1 MSQTSSG
8 SMQQFFELVDQT
20 AGSLGG
26 SEVLLAGFVG
36 EESDFVRFNRS
47 RVRQATSVRQAHVTL
62 TLIDGRRRDVLT
74 LPLTGVAT
82 ADRASMAAAVTELR
96 SELPSLPEDP
106 YLLYSTE
113 PSQSARIE
121 RGRLPAGDDALD
133 AVLSAADG
141 ADLVGI
147 YASGPMQRGFASS
160 LGHRHWHEVDSFH
173 FDWSFFHAA
182 DKAVKSSYATARW
195 DASELAQRIRAARE
209 QLIHIAQPAR
219 TIEPGRY
226 RTYLAPAALDE
237 LVWMLNWSGVSEKAQ
252 RTKTSCLQKLA
263 DGESRLSPRFSLREN
278 TAGGLAPA
286 FDAAGFTKPSA
297 IDIVVSGLHAG
308 SMVSPRTAQ
317 EYGIPANGADEDEDL
332 QSADVAGG
340 ELTADSALAE
350 LGTGVYVGNLWYLNF
365 SDRAQGRITGM
376 TRFASYWVEGGAI
389 VAPLNVMRFDDSV
402 YRMLGTH
409 LVDFTR
415 ERDWILNANTYGQRS
430 VETSRMPGALLSELA
445 FTL

>member
-1 MSQTSSG
+1 MSS
-8 SMQQFFELVDQT
+8 SMQHFFELVDQA

-26 SEVLLAGFVG
+26 SEVLLAYFVG
-36 EESDFVRFNRS
+36 EESDFVRFNQS
-47 RVRQATSVRQAHVTL
+47 RVRQATSVRQAHVEL

-74 LPLTGVAT
+74 IPLTGLVAT
-82 ADRASMAAAVTELR
+82 DRATMAAAISELR
-96 SELPSLPEDP
+96 AELPSLPEDP
-106 YLLYSTE
+106 YLLYSTA
-113 PSQSARIE
+113 PSKSERIE
-121 RGRLPAGDDALD
+121 RGRLPAGEEALD

-173 FDWSFFHAA
+173 FDWSFFQAA
-182 DKAVKSSYATARW
+182 DKAVKASYATARW
-195 DASELAQRIRAARE
+195 DAEELAQRIGAARG
-209 QLIHIAQPAR
+209 QLAHIARPAR

-226 RTYLAPAALDE
+226 RAYLAPAALDE
-237 LVWMLNWSGVSEKAQ
+237 LVWMLNWSGVSAKAQ

-263 DGESRLSPRFSLREN
+263 DGEAQLSPRFSLREN

-297 IDIVVSGLHAG
+297 VDIVAGGLHAG

-317 EYGIPANGADEDEDL
+317 EYGIQANGADEEESL
-332 QSADVAGG
+332 QSVDVAAGG
-340 ELTADSALAE
+340 LAADSALAE
-350 LGTGVYVGNLWYLNF
+350 LGNGVYVGNLWYLNF
-365 SDRAQGRITGM
+365 SDRAQGKITGM
-376 TRFASYWVEGGAI
+376 TRFASFWVENGAI
-389 VAPLNVMRFDDSV
+389 VAPLNVMRFDDSL

-415 ERDWILNANTYGQRS
+415 ERDWILNSSTYGQRS
-430 VETSRMPGALLSELA
+430 VETSRMPGALLSELT

>member
-1 MSQTSSG
+1 
-8 SMQQFFELVDQT
+8 MQQFFELTDRAV
-20 AGSLGG
+20 GCLRG
-26 SEVLLAGFVG
+26 SEVLLAYFVG
-36 EESDFVRFNRS
+36 EDSDFVRFNRS
-47 RVRQATSVRQAHVTL
+47 RVRQATSVRQAHLTL
-62 TLIDGRRRDVLT
+62 TLIDGRRRNVLT
-74 LPLTGVAT
+74 IPLTGVAAT
-82 ADRASMAAAVTELR
+82 DRAVMASAVTELR
-96 SELPSLPEDP
+96 VELPSLPEDP

-113 PSQSARIE
+113 PSQSERIE
-121 RGRLPAGDDALD
+121 RGRLPASDEALD

-173 FDWSFFHAA
+173 FDWSLFHAA
-182 DKAVKSSYATARW
+182 DKAVKASYATAHW
-195 DASELAQRIRAARE
+195 NADELAQRIREARE
-209 QLIHIAQPAR
+209 QLIHVTRPAR

-237 LVWMLNWSGVSEKAQ
+237 LIWMLNWSGVSAKAQ
-252 RTKTSCLQKLA
+252 RTKTSCLQKLV
-263 DGESRLSPRFSLREN
+263 DGEAKLSPQFTLREN

-286 FDAAGFTKPSA
+286 FDAAGFTKSSA
-297 IDIVVSGLHAG
+297 IDIVAGGLHAG

-317 EYGIPANGADEDEDL
+317 EYGIPANGADEEESL
-332 QSADVAGG
+332 QSVDIAGG
-340 ELTADSALAE
+340 ELAADSALAE

-365 SDRAQGRITGM
+365 SDRTQGRITGM
-376 TRFASYWVEGGAI
+376 TRFASFWVEEGAI

-415 ERDWILNANTYGQRS
+415 ERDWILNSSTYGQRS
-430 VETSRMPGALLSELA
+430 IETSRMPGALLSELT

>member
-1 MSQTSSG
+1 
-8 SMQQFFELVDQT
+8 MQQFFELVDW
-20 AGSLGG
+20 ASASLRG
-26 SEVLLAGFVG
+26 SEVLLATFVG

-47 RVRQATSVRQAHVTL
+47 RVRQATSVRQAHLTL
-62 TLIDGRRRDVLT
+62 TLIDGRRRNVMT
-74 LPLTGVAT
+74 IALTGVA
-82 ADRASMAAAVTELR
+82 AIDRAAMVSAVTALR
-96 SELPSLPEDP
+96 ADLSSLPEDP
-106 YLLYSTE
+106 YLLYSTA
-113 PSQSARIE
+113 PSQSERIE
-121 RGRLPAGDDALD
+121 RGRLPEGDEALD
-133 AVLSAADG
+133 AVLSATDG
-141 ADLVGI
+141 ADLVGA

-195 DASELAQRIRAARE
+195 DAEALTQRLCAARE
-209 QLIHIAQPAR
+209 QLTHVARPAR
-219 TIEPGRY
+219 TIESGRY

-237 LVWMLNWSGVSEKAQ
+237 LVWILNWDGVSAKAQ
-252 RTKTSCLQKLA
+252 HTKTSCLQKLA
-263 DGESRLSPRFSLREN
+263 DGEARLSPRFTLREN
-278 TAGGLAPA
+278 TANGLAPA

-297 IDIVVSGLHAG
+297 IDIIVGGRHAG

-317 EYGIPANGADEDEDL
+317 EYGIPANGADEEESL
-332 QSADVAGG
+332 QSVDVAAG
-340 ELTADSALAE
+340 ELAADSVLAE

-376 TRFASYWVEGGAI
+376 TRFASFWVENSAI

-415 ERDWILNANTYGQRS
+415 ERDWILNSSSYGQRS
-430 VETSRMPGALLSELA
+430 VETSRMPGALLSELT

>member
-1 MSQTSSG
+1 MSASL
-8 SMQQFFELVDQT
+8 QFFELVDRA
-20 AGSLGG
+20 AGSLVG

-47 RVRQATSVRQAHVTL
+47 RIRQATSIRQAHLTL
-62 TLIDGRRRDVLT
+62 TLIDGRRRNVMT
-74 LPLTGVAT
+74 IPLSGVAAT
-82 ADRASMAAAVTELR
+82 DRAAMASAIAALRAELA
-96 SELPSLPEDP
+96 SLPEDP

-113 PSQSARIE
+113 PSESERVE
-121 RGRLPAGDDALD
+121 RGRLPEGEEALD
-133 AVLSAADG
+133 TVLSAADG

-173 FDWSFFHAA
+173 FDWSLFHAA
-182 DKAVKSSYATARW
+182 DKAVKASYATALW
-195 DASELAQRIRAARE
+195 DANELAQRIGAARE
-209 QLIHIAQPAR
+209 QLAHVARPAR

-226 RTYLAPAALDE
+226 RTYFAPAALDE
-237 LVWMLNWSGVSEKAQ
+237 LVWMLNWSGVSAKAQ

-263 DGESRLSPRFSLREN
+263 DGEAQLSPRFTLREN
-278 TAGGLAPA
+278 TADGLAPA

-297 IDIVVSGLHAG
+297 IDIVVDGRHAG

-317 EYGIPANGADEDEDL
+317 EYGISANGADEEESL
-332 QSADVAGG
+332 QSVDVAEGS
-340 ELTADSALAE
+340 LATDAVLAE
-350 LGTGVYVGNLWYLNF
+350 LDTGVYVGNLWYLNF
-365 SDRAQGRITGM
+365 SDRTQGRITGM
-376 TRFASYWVEGGAI
+376 TRFASFWVESGSI

-415 ERDWILNANTYGQRS
+415 ERDWVLNSSTYGQRS
-430 VETSRMPGALLSELA
+430 VETSRMPGALLSELT